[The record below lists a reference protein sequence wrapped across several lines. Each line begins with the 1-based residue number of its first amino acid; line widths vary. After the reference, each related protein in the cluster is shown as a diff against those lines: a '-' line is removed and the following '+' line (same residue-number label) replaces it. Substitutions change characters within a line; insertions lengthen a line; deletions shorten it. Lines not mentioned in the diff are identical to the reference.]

1 MAFMEAQ
8 RDAIKVLLKEN
19 PVVQAGGWA

>member
-1 MAFMEAQ
+1 MAFIEAQ